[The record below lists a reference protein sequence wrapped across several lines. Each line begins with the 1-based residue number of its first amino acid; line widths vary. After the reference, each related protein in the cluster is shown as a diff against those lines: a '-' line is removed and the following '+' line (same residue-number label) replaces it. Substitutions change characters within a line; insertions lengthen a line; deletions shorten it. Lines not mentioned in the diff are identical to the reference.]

1 MGTEGGEGRHVGDRH
16 PSTGGD
22 HWCRQV
28 PIQER
33 SGEADDKDVEIL
45 YGASPVR
52 QPYKPG
58 RGTGQQGEA
67 RVSHRQGDLAR

>member
-16 PSTGGD
+16 PST
-22 HWCRQV
+22 
-28 PIQER
+28 
-33 SGEADDKDVEIL
+33 DDKDVEIL

>member
-1 MGTEGGEGRHVGDRH
+1 MWGIGILPLVEIIGADKF
-16 PSTGGD
+16 P
-22 HWCRQV
+22 
-28 PIQER
+28 

-58 RGTGQQGEA
+58 RGTGQQREA